1 MTAPLARPAPSRLN
15 LRDIGGLL
23 LSVVICLSAGVI
35 GSAPTMDDV
44 NGWYTTIEKPFFT
57 PPSWL
62 FGPAWTVLY
71 VLMGIAFWRVWRL
84 APAGE
89 ARNRALLLFGVQ
101 LVLNALWSLI
111 FFQWRQ
117 PLLAL
122 VEIVALWIAIA
133 LTIRAFRPLDR
144 AAAWLLAP
152 YLAWVTFATALNA
165 GMVVLNR

>member
-1 MTAPLARPAPSRLN
+1 MQADSSSKKPIYIAILLSL
-15 LRDIGGLL
+15 LVGGLGG
-23 LSVVICLSAGVI
+23 AATEI
-35 GSAPTMDDV
+35 GP
-44 NGWYTTIEKPFFT
+44 WYFQLQKPSWQ
-57 PPSWL
+57 PPDWL

-71 VLMGIAFWRVWRL
+71 VLMGIALWRVWRT

-89 ARNRALLLFGVQ
+89 ARNRALALFAVQ

-122 VEIVALWIAIA
+122 VEIVVLWIAIA

-165 GMVVLNR
+165 GMVILNR